1 MSKFSRR
8 ARVAVFAVVSSAC
21 VAGVGV
27 LAPTGALAAPSPV
40 LLAQSGGGAVQL
52 TGSVTDTSGVLSSDE
67 VSRLRD
73 QINDVA
79 ESTGVNMRVVFV
91 PTFEGQT
98 AKEFATNLYDAY
110 GGQRGVI
117 FAVATQQR
125 DYTTVYGPGVEP
137 EVSKQITKAATS
149 LLSDEKWFDAASAAI
164 SAVKDTEG
172 GGSAS
177 SADGGGIDAGGAA
190 LAGGGALAV
199 AGGAVAYAR
208 RRRKKDD
215 EQRLEA
221 ARSMDPADTRGL
233 QQQDLATLRTL
244 AAEELVSTDESIRRA
259 SEELERAREEFGP
272 ARVAQFTQA
281 LESSKVTLARAFA
294 LKQAMTPQDE
304 HATLVQIV
312 SMCGMADD
320 VLDAQAEEFAQMRSV
335 LLTAPET
342 LDSLTRKIVDCRS
355 RVPAAAAALD
365 KLIEAYGRES
375 VASVVDNVELASSHL
390 NDADRVLEH
399 ARTVAAK
406 PAGQQQGLVDDIRA
420 VETTLQQVDMLL
432 SGVEHADDTIRRAHA
447 DLPQLTASVRAN
459 VADAR
464 ALKQSSPEVDL
475 SDIDAAVDQATQALA
490 VADGGADPLASYTGL
505 LEASTQLAS
514 ALAQARSTAADYSV
528 QRQVFDQ
535 TMANAHAQLQ
545 AATDIINTRGSM
557 VGSAARTSLATAKQ
571 HWSEAERLTDS
582 NSIDAGITH
591 ARSAAMWGKQALDEA
606 TRDVRRYQNQNMS
619 GFGGGGNGLVTG
631 LILGNILSSSSRG
644 GFGGGFGGDFGGGFG
659 GDFGGGDWGFD
670 SGSF

>member
-125 DYTTVYGPGVEP
+125 DYTTVYGPGVDP

-342 LDSLTRKIVDCRS
+342 LDSLTRKIVDGRS

-420 VETTLQQVDMLL
+420 VEMTLQQVDMLL
-432 SGVEHADDTIRRAHA
+432 SGACSRAHHGTA
-447 DLPQLTASVRAN
+447 GVDDVGRSLQLGVRVSHRLIKHLTLHTVVRSSRASLRQSRSQLSACLQQTRVGSQRIRATI
-459 VADAR
+459 
-464 ALKQSSPEVDL
+464 
-475 SDIDAAVDQATQALA
+475 SDRQCLRCLIHRGVNIRQIHLR
-490 VADGGADPLASYTGL
+490 GGL
-505 LEASTQLAS
+505 LQRASIRNVGAHGGRQL
-514 ALAQARSTAADYSV
+514 
-528 QRQVFDQ
+528 RQVS
-535 TMANAHAQLQ
+535 MG
-545 AATDIINTRGSM
+545 ATDGVISMLHTR
-557 VGSAARTSLATAKQ
+557 
-571 HWSEAERLTDS
+571 
-582 NSIDAGITH
+582 
-591 ARSAAMWGKQALDEA
+591 
-606 TRDVRRYQNQNMS
+606 
-619 GFGGGGNGLVTG
+619 
-631 LILGNILSSSSRG
+631 
-644 GFGGGFGGDFGGGFG
+644 
-659 GDFGGGDWGFD
+659 
-670 SGSF
+670 